1 MDNNEKFK
9 ILCEFLKT
17 VPSVEATEEEKKLM
31 ALVDN
36 DPEEQKR
43 INKIIE
49 ERREMNGR
57 R

>member
-31 ALVDN
+31 AMVDN

>member
-31 ALVDN
+31 AMVDN

-43 INKIIE
+43 INTIIE

>member
-9 ILCEFLKT
+9 VLCEFLKT

-31 ALVDN
+31 ELIDN

-43 INKIIE
+43 INKIIN
-49 ERREMNGR
+49 ERREINGSR
-57 R
+57 

>member
-36 DPEEQKR
+36 DLEEQKR

-49 ERREMNGR
+49 ERREINGR

>member
-9 ILCEFLKT
+9 VLCEFLKT

-31 ALVDN
+31 ELVDN

-43 INKIIE
+43 TNKIIN
-49 ERREMNGR
+49 ERREINGSR
-57 R
+57 

>member
-31 ALVDN
+31 AMVDN
-36 DPEEQKR
+36 DPEEQKT
-43 INKIIE
+43 INKIIK

>member
-31 ALVDN
+31 AMIDN

-57 R
+57 G